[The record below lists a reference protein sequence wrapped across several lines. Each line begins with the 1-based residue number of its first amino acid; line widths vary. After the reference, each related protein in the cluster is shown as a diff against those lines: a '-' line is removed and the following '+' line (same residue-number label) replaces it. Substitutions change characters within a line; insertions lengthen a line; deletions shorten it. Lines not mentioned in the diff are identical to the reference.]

1 MDGTPIRVAIA
12 GGGVAGLALAAG
24 LAKKPH
30 IDVHVYEA
38 VREYRDVGA
47 GLALHLNATRA
58 LSLIDPG
65 LRQAYLDKA
74 LAMADEED
82 RVMATEVILAQ
93 GPHSGQHVA
102 ELGRARGRK
111 TVSRADLLD
120 GFLDLVPRPRVSFGK
135 RLVAVEEARHEGTG
149 EGAGGSGEV
158 TLFFQ
163 DGSRATADCLL
174 GADGV
179 HSLVR
184 RHMLGGD
191 HPAASPKNHDGW
203 QIYRVM
209 VSTEEARRE
218 IDPKWTQSVP
228 ILLGPRG
235 HINCIPL
242 NKNTRLTAG
251 VAIRRGA
258 GANFTAKTWDGTDDG
273 RSQPRAES
281 SLSSPPS
288 PPPPLDPDLYSDYSP
303 DAQAIVRMI
312 ASRAGTSQSTSWAL
326 SDHDHA
332 PFYAQAG
339 SRVAVL
345 GDAAHAALP
354 FAGNGAAQALEDA
367 AVLDC
372 LFGAL
377 ASSGVGGGGG
387 GDDDDG
393 SGQTYEA
400 IEDVLLAFDYV
411 RRPRS
416 QAVVDLAR
424 KFGRI
429 YAYAEDGSK
438 PPFPPPSSLSFLPQ
452 LHTILAILTLD
463 KSVTTDITHNRSA
476 RGPAAPKGLLRRG
489 RRLHQRLR
497 RPRPEQGRAGEVH

>member
-1 MDGTPIRVAIA
+1 MNGTPIKVAIA
-12 GGGVAGLALAAG
+12 GGGIAGLALAAG

-47 GLALHLNATRA
+47 GLALHLNATQA
-58 LSLIDPG
+58 LGLVDPS

-74 LAMADEED
+74 LSMAEEED
-82 RVMATEVILAQ
+82 QVMATEVILAH
-93 GPHSGQHVA
+93 GPHSGQRVA
-102 ELGRARGRK
+102 ELGKAKGRK

-120 GFLDLVPRPRVSFGK
+120 GFLDLVPHTRVSFGK
-135 RLVAVEEARHEGTG
+135 RLVSIEEAKEGKGHETGTR
-149 EGAGGSGEV
+149 GGV
-158 TLFFQ
+158 TLVFE
-163 DGSRATADCLL
+163 DGSRASADCLL

-179 HSLVR
+179 HSVVR
-184 RHMLGGD
+184 RHMLGAD
-191 HPAASPKNHDGW
+191 HPAANSKNHDGW
-203 QIYRVM
+203 QIHRVM
-209 VSTEEARRE
+209 VPTAEARKE
-218 IDPKWTQSVP
+218 IDPKWTQNVP
-228 ILLGPRG
+228 ILLGPLG

-242 NKNTRLTAG
+242 NKNTRLSAG

-258 GANFTAKTWDGTDDG
+258 EASTDKPNDTVNQTDGKQL
-273 RSQPRAES
+273 QPGPS
-281 SLSSPPS
+281 SPSSPPA
-288 PPPPLDPDLYSDYSP
+288 LDPNLYSDYSA

-312 ASRAGTSQSTSWAL
+312 ASRAGTSQSASWAL
-326 SDHDHA
+326 RDHDHA
-332 PFYAQAG
+332 PFYARGG
-339 SRVAVL
+339 SRVAII

-377 ASSGVGGGGG
+377 ASSGCIRDL
-387 GDDDDG
+387 GDDDDDDDSNALARVG
-393 SGQTYEA
+393 EA
-400 IEDVLLAFDYV
+400 IEDALLAFDHV

-438 PPFPPPSSLSFLPQ
+438 RLTFLMSSLPLCTLSF
-452 LHTILAILTLD
+452 HLT
-463 KSVTTDITHNRSA
+463 SRT
-476 RGPAAPKGLLRRG
+476 
-489 RRLHQRLR
+489 
-497 RPRPEQGRAGEVH
+497 

>member
-1 MDGTPIRVAIA
+1 MMDGAPIRVAIA
-12 GGGVAGLALAAG
+12 GGGLAGLALAAG

-58 LSLIDPG
+58 MSLIDPG

-74 LAMADEED
+74 LAIAEDED
-82 RVMATEVILAQ
+82 RVMATEVVLAQ
-93 GPHSGQHVA
+93 GPHRGQRVA
-102 ELGRARGRK
+102 ELGKAPGRK

-120 GFLDLVPRPRVSFGK
+120 GFLGLVPRRRVSFGK
-135 RLVAVEEARHEGTG
+135 RLVAVEEAGEEAKG
-149 EGAGGSGEV
+149 EGPGSRSGGEV
-158 TLFFQ
+158 TLFFE

-174 GADGV
+174 GTDGV

-184 RHMLGGD
+184 RHMLGAE

-209 VSTEEARRE
+209 VPTEEALRE
-218 IDPKWTQSVP
+218 IDPKWTQTVP

-242 NKNTRLTAG
+242 NKNTRLSAG

-258 GANFTAKTWDGTDDG
+258 STGTVAKIRDETHGDS
-273 RSQPRAES
+273 SQSQAG
-281 SLSSPPS
+281 PS
-288 PPPPLDPDLYSDYSP
+288 PLLQSSSPPPLDPEDYSDYSP

-332 PFYAQAG
+332 PFYARAG
-339 SRVAVL
+339 SRVAIL

-377 ASSGVGGGGG
+377 ASSGCADDVGGGGG
-387 GDDDDG
+387 NGDKSDGDGDDG
-393 SGQTYEA
+393 NQERAQAYEA
-400 IEDVLLAFDYV
+400 IEDALLAFDHV

-429 YAYAEDGSK
+429 YAYAEDGSTCTL
-438 PPFPPPSSLSFLPQ
+438 SLSPPIIF
-452 LHTILAILTLD
+452 
-463 KSVTTDITHNRSA
+463 
-476 RGPAAPKGLLRRG
+476 
-489 RRLHQRLR
+489 
-497 RPRPEQGRAGEVH
+497 